1 MDKTA
6 ELKKIGQSLWYDN
19 ILRDQIK
26 DGTIQKLIDT
36 RKISGITS
44 NPSIFKKAI
53 LGSTIYRIPLR
64 TMAWAGWTAAEIY
77 EQLAVEDIRNAAD
90 LLLPVYTRTSGGD
103 GYVSLEVDPELAND
117 TKATAREALRLWEKV
132 NRPNLMIK
140 IPATKAGIPAIRSA
154 IAVGI
159 NVNVT
164 LIFSV
169 QRYQEVVEAYL
180 QGLEERE
187 RQGLPLK
194 DIASVASFFVSR
206 FDTKIDA
213 RLEKLND
220 KIAQEL
226 MGKSAVA
233 NARTA
238 YRTYQTAFLTTRF
251 LALKKKGARIQ
262 RPLWA
267 STSTKNPAYSDVMY
281 VEELIGP
288 DTVNTVPPA
297 TLDAFFDHGKVED
310 KISSPFDEETVIE
323 KLTAQGISLEE
334 AAQELEQEGVS
345 KFQAAF
351 HEMLDSI
358 ETQREQYQK
367 DLGTLEEPVK
377 DRARSF
383 NETKFTASVF
393 RKDAALWTKSPE
405 GQQEIE
411 KRLSWLEAPRMGVAQ
426 ISSIQKEVC
435 KLLKENFKRVVL
447 IGMGGSSLAAEV
459 MSLIFGTQK
468 SGLELRILDS
478 TDPMQVAHTMKWAQ
492 EEKTVFLV
500 SSKSGT
506 TAEVKANFSYA
517 WEQIKASGV
526 EKTGDFFIAITDPGT
541 ALQNLAESHEFRAVF
556 QADPNV
562 GGRYSALTAFGLVP
576 TALLGVSLPAFLKTA
591 QSMRTACDPA
601 VPAGRNPGLVLG
613 TILGE
618 AYLQGKDK
626 LSVLTDTNWASFGSW
641 VEQLIA
647 ESSGKEGKG
656 ILPIDKEPE
665 LPVNEYAPDHLFVYL
680 RENGEK
686 DDRIAELKKAGHP
699 CLTLEVGQPYALAE
713 QFYQWEFATA
723 TACSI
728 LGVNAFDQP
737 NVQDSKTR
745 TKQKVKAIEE
755 KGQLVQEKPL
765 AENND
770 FQLFSKQ
777 KMAVKTLELDKTV
790 DQFLSGYKPV
800 DYIAVNAFVERNEK
814 NETIL
819 QAFRK
824 KLAEKY
830 KLAVTLGYGPRF
842 LHSTGQLHKGGKN
855 NGFFIVLSCEAEKDM
870 PIPGQA
876 VTFQQML
883 LAQTLGDIGA
893 LDAAQRRVVYIYFKE
908 PNIDLLK
915 KAIH

>member
-1 MDKTA
+1 MDRTA

-36 RKISGITS
+36 GKITGITS
-44 NPSIFKKAI
+44 NPSIFKNAI
-53 LGSTIYRIPLR
+53 LSSAMYRIPLR
-64 TMAWAGWTAAEIY
+64 TMAWAGWTAAQIY

-90 LLLPVYTRTSGGD
+90 LLLPVYTRTNGGD

-117 TKATAREALRLWEKV
+117 TKATIRETLRLWEKV

-140 IPATKAGIPAIRSA
+140 IPATKAGVPAIRSA
-154 IAVGI
+154 IASGI

-169 QRYQEVVEAYL
+169 QRYQEVIEAYL
-180 QGLEERE
+180 QGLEEHE
-187 RQGLPLK
+187 RRGLPLK
-194 DIASVASFFVSR
+194 DVVSVASFFVSR
-206 FDTKIDA
+206 FDAKIDT
-213 RLEKLND
+213 RLKKLKD
-220 KIAQEL
+220 ETVQEL

-233 NARTA
+233 NAKTA
-238 YRTYQTAFLTTRF
+238 YRTYQAAFSTPRF

-267 STSTKNPAYSDVMY
+267 STSTKNPAYSDVLY

-297 TLDAFFDHGKVED
+297 TLDAFFEHGKVKD
-310 KISSPFDEETVIE
+310 NLSSPSDEKSVVE
-323 KLTAQGISLEE
+323 KLAGLGISLEE

-345 KFQAAF
+345 AFQVAF
-351 HEMLDSI
+351 CEMLDLI
-358 ETQREQYQK
+358 ESQRKQYEN

-377 DRARSF
+377 ERVRFLEES
-383 NETKFTASVF
+383 KFAASVF
-393 RKDAALWTKSPE
+393 RKAPALWTKSPE
-405 GQQEIE
+405 GQQEVE
-411 KRLSWLEAPRMGVAQ
+411 KRLGWLEAPRMGISQV
-426 ISSIQKEVC
+426 SSIQKETC
-435 KLLKENFKRVVL
+435 KLIEEGFKRVVL

-459 MSLIFGTQK
+459 MSLILGTQK
-468 SGLELRILDS
+468 NGLALRILDS

-517 WEQIKASGV
+517 WERIKESGV
-526 EKTGDFFIAITDPGT
+526 EAPGDFFIAISDPGT
-541 ALQNLAESHEFRAVF
+541 ALQNLAESHQFRAVF

-562 GGRYSALTAFGLVP
+562 GGRYSALTVFGLVP
-576 TALLGVSLPAFLKTA
+576 IALLGVSLPAFLKTA
-591 QSMRTACDPA
+591 QSARITCDPA

-618 AYLQGKDK
+618 AYLQGRDK
-626 LSVLTDTNWASFGSW
+626 LSVLTDANWASFGSW
-641 VEQLIA
+641 VEQLVA

-665 LPVNEYAPDHLFVYL
+665 LPADAFAPDHIFVYL
-680 RENGEK
+680 RENGDK
-686 DDRIAELKKAGHP
+686 DERIAELKKAGHP
-699 CLTLEVGQPYALAE
+699 CLTIEIDHAYALAE

-745 TKQKVKAIEE
+745 TKQKVETIEE
-755 KGQLVQEKPL
+755 KGQLVQEQPL

-777 KMAVKTLELDKTV
+777 KLAVNDLELDKIV
-790 DQFLSGYKPV
+790 DEFLGGHKAV
-800 DYIAVNAFVERNEK
+800 DYIAVNAFVERNEE
-814 NETIL
+814 NEIIL

-830 KLAVTLGYGPRF
+830 KLATTLGYGPRF

-855 NGFFIVLSCEAEKDM
+855 NGYFIVLSCETEKDM

-883 LAQTLGDIGA
+883 LAQTLGDIEA
-893 LDAAQRRVVYIYFKE
+893 LEAAQRRVLYIHIKK

-915 KAIH
+915 KGFR

>member
-1 MDKTA
+1 MEKTA
-6 ELKKIGQSLWYDN
+6 ELKRIGQSLWYDN
-19 ILRDQIK
+19 IQRDQVK

-36 RKISGITS
+36 GKITGITS

-53 LGSTIYRIPLR
+53 LSSTMYRIPLR
-64 TMAWAGWTAAEIY
+64 TMAWAGWSAADIY

-90 LLLPVYTRTSGGD
+90 LLLPVYTRTQGGD
-103 GYVSLEVDPELAND
+103 GFVSLEVDPELADD
-117 TKATAREALRLWEKV
+117 TKTTIREALRLWEKV

-154 IAVGI
+154 IAIGI

-169 QRYQEVVEAYL
+169 QRYQEVVEAYML
-180 QGLEERE
+180 GLEERISK
-187 RQGLPLK
+187 GLPLQG
-194 DIASVASFFVSR
+194 IASVASFFVSR

-213 RLEKLND
+213 HLEKIQ
-220 KIAQEL
+220 KKAAKEL
-226 MGKSAVA
+226 LGKAAVA
-233 NARTA
+233 NARMA
-238 YRTYQTAFLTTRF
+238 YRIYQTAFSTPRF
-251 LALKKKGARIQ
+251 LELKKKGARIQ

-281 VEELIGP
+281 VDELVGS

-310 KISSPFDEETVIE
+310 KLSSPSDEENVIE
-323 KLTAQGISLEE
+323 QLAALGISLEE
-334 AAQELEQEGVS
+334 AAQELEKEGVS
-345 KFQAAF
+345 AFQTAF
-351 HEMLDSI
+351 QEMLGSI
-358 ETQREQYQK
+358 DAQRESYIE
-367 DLGTLEEPVK
+367 DLGDLAKPVK
-377 DRARSF
+377 KCVQSL
-383 NETKFTASVF
+383 NESKFTARVF
-393 RKDAALWTKSPE
+393 QKDAALWTKSLE

-411 KRLSWLEAPRMGVAQ
+411 KRLGWLEAPRMGIPQV
-426 ISSIQKEVC
+426 SGIQKEAC
-435 KLLKENFKRVVL
+435 KLIEEGFKRVVL

-459 MSLIFGTQK
+459 MSLILGTRK
-468 SGLELRILDS
+468 GGLELRILDS
-478 TDPMQVAHTMKWAQ
+478 TDPMQVAHTIEWA
-492 EEKTVFLV
+492 EKEKTVFLI

-506 TAEVKANFSYA
+506 TAEVNANFYYA
-517 WEQIKASGV
+517 WEQIKDYGI
-526 EKTGDFFIAITDPGT
+526 ENPGDRFIAITDPGT
-541 ALQNLAESHEFRAVF
+541 ALQNLAKTHRFRAVF

-576 TALLGVSLPAFLKTA
+576 AALLGVSLPAFLKAA
-591 QSMRTACDPA
+591 QAMRFNCGPV

-618 AYLQGKDK
+618 AYLHGRDK
-626 LSVLTDTNWASFGSW
+626 LSILTDTAWASFGTW

-665 LPVNEYAPDHLFVYL
+665 LLASEYAHDHVFVYL
-680 RENGEK
+680 RESGKK
-686 DDRIAELKKAGHP
+686 DDRIAELKQVGHP
-699 CLTLEVGQPYALAE
+699 CLTIEVDHDYALAE

-755 KGQLVQEKPL
+755 KEQLVQEQPL
-765 AENND
+765 AENAE
-770 FQLFSKQ
+770 FQIFSKQ
-777 KMAVKTLELDKTV
+777 KLAVVDLDLENIV
-790 DQFLSGYKPV
+790 ENFLSGNKPT
-800 DYIAVNAFVERNEK
+800 DYIAINAFVERDEK
-814 NETIL
+814 NESIL
-819 QAFRK
+819 QAFRE

-830 KLAVTLGYGPRF
+830 KLETTLGYGPRF

-855 NGFFIVLSCEAEKDM
+855 NGYFVVLSCEAEKDM
-870 PIPGQA
+870 PIPEQTI
-876 VTFQQML
+876 TFQQML
-883 LAQTLGDIGA
+883 LAQTLGDIEA
-893 LDAAQRRVVYIYFKE
+893 LQAAQRKVLYIHFKE
-908 PNIDLLK
+908 PNIELLK
-915 KAIH
+915 KDFH